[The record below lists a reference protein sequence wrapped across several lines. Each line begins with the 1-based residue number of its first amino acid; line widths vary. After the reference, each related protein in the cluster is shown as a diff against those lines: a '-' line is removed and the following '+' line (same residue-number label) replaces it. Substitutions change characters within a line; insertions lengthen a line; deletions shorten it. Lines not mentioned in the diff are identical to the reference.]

1 VSQSD
6 WEPARPATSSGRAT
20 LLPWWREA
28 LAVGAGYLLYQVVQ
42 IAVAGSKRSAVSRA
56 EWLWGVERHFHLD
69 PEGLLNRVVS
79 AHHWLALMAGLY
91 YGILHFAVT
100 PAILVWVRFRRRSV
114 YEPLRNI
121 LVVSSVLA
129 LVVYWVWP
137 LAPPRLAVPGI
148 VDTLKVNNILSAGSP
163 TGPASLANQY
173 AAMPSLHV
181 AWAVWVALA
190 LLAAWPV
197 SRWRVAAWAYPV
209 VTTLVV
215 LGTGNHFLMD
225 AVAGLVLVGG
235 VALVVARSQPLAV
248 DVREVSAQAERS
260 SSRRS

>member
-1 VSQSD
+1 M
-6 WEPARPATSSGRAT
+6 
-20 LLPWWREA
+20 
-28 LAVGAGYLLYQVVQ
+28 
-42 IAVAGSKRSAVSRA
+42 
-56 EWLWGVERHFHLD
+56 
-69 PEGLLNRVVS
+69 S